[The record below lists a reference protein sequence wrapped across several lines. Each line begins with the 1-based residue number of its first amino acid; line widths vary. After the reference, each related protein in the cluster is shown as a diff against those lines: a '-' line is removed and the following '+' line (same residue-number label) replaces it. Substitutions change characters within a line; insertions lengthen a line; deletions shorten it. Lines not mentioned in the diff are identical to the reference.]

1 MRKKIILGAV
11 LGGAVLLG
19 ALLRT
24 LQEGDSIRASVHR
37 PVFVFEGQR
46 PDFIIVPDK
55 IPAPE
60 GTPSGRSAPRKT
72 GRAKA
77 SPDGGHNLDS
87 IKKGI
92 SPKKGSAGD
101 MKDYLDEAEKVRS
114 ERVRKSLG
122 EIKEKVRD
130 WHPDIFQPTW

>member
-24 LQEGDSIRASVHR
+24 LQEGDFVRASVRR
-37 PVFVFEGQR
+37 PVFVFERQR
-46 PDFIIVPDK
+46 PDFIVVPEK
-55 IPAPE
+55 IPTPE
-60 GTPSGRSAPRKT
+60 EMPAGRSAPRKT
-72 GRAKA
+72 GRPKA
-77 SPDGGHNLDS
+77 SPGEGHDLDS
-87 IKKGI
+87 IKKDI
-92 SPKKGSAGD
+92 SPKKGSVGD
-101 MKDYLDEAEKVRS
+101 MKDYLDEAERARA